1 MSVCSMGA
9 AVSEKKKFWA
19 ATDAK
24 KIHKQAGEWDKVP
37 RRNLKVMVSL
47 PGSNR
52 GFKRQDTEGA
62 NPAHRLLFSFS
73 SSLPGVT
80 VHTPDHQT
88 MALAN
93 MKSNLTWRHWA
104 DISIKSAHW
113 ALIKQTSQP
122 ESIEVRK
129 TSWENER
136 EAVKE
141 AWLLPRKDTTYV
153 RQNTSSLTNLLV
165 LQAVSASLCNKE

>member
-1 MSVCSMGA
+1 MQKRYTSRL
-9 AVSEKKKFWA
+9 VSGTKYQEEISKWWSLSPVLTEAWSAKTRKGLPLL
-19 ATDAK
+19 TD
-24 KIHKQAGEWDKVP
+24 
-37 RRNLKVMVSL
+37 
-47 PGSNR
+47 
-52 GFKRQDTEGA
+52 
-62 NPAHRLLFSFS
+62 LFSFS

-122 ESIEVRK
+122 ESIEKVRK
-129 TSWENER
+129 KSWENER
-136 EAVKE
+136 EPVKE